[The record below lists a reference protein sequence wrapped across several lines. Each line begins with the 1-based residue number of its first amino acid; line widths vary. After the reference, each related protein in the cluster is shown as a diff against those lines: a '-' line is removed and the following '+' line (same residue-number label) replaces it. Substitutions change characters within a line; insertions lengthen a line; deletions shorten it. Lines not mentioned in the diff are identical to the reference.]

1 MTINPREPDRRRR
14 QLKRAG
20 SVRGVRHVVRV
31 NAEQEARLQARADER
46 GITVARLLVES
57 ALAGGADAAAT
68 KAATMA
74 DLFLVVRLLGQVG
87 NNVNQLAR
95 VANATGALPPE
106 APAALASLTRATD
119 RLTVFMAEVDA
130 R

>member
-1 MTINPREPDRRRR
+1 MSTDRRRR

-20 SVRGVRHVVRV
+20 SVRGVRHVVKV
-31 NAEQEARLQARADER
+31 DADQEQRLQARAGER
-46 GITVARLLVES
+46 EITVARLLVES
-57 ALAGGADAAAT
+57 ALAGGADAAAV

-74 DLFLVVRLLGQVG
+74 DLFMVVRLLGQVS

-95 VANATGALPPE
+95 VANGTGAVPV
-106 APAALASLTRATD
+106 AAEHALDALTRTLE
-119 RLTVFMAEVDA
+119 RLRRFMADVDT

>member
-1 MTINPREPDRRRR
+1 MAEHEPDRRRR

-31 NAEQEARLQARADER
+31 DGDQEARLQARADER

-57 ALAGGADAAAT
+57 ALAGGADAAAV

-74 DLFLVVRLLGQVG
+74 DLFMVVRLLGQVG

-95 VANATGALPPE
+95 VANATGRLPPE
-106 APAALASLTRATD
+106 VPAAAAALTRATT
-119 RLTVFMAEVDA
+119 RLEQFMADVDA

>member
-1 MTINPREPDRRRR
+1 M
-14 QLKRAG
+14 
-20 SVRGVRHVVRV
+20 RHVVKV
-31 NAEQEARLQARADER
+31 NVDQEERLQARADER

-57 ALAGGADAAAT
+57 ALAGGADAAAA

-95 VANATGALPPE
+95 VANSTGSVPPE
-106 APAALASLTRATD
+106 APAALAALTRASG
-119 RLTVFMAEVDA
+119 RLEQFMADVDA